1 MTGTVSGPSS
11 YPRERQGLAARDILP
26 LAACVLAA
34 LAMFVRMFYGT
45 ELTDEAYYV
54 SDALSAMHGNFY
66 YAYNN
71 AVGTGCGLLMI
82 PFLFVYELLVPSGEG
97 VFLYS
102 RICYMIF
109 WCAVML
115 AGCRILMKDFGRPH
129 ALLVTAFMIAFAG
142 GIGIYNFSY
151 NTVPCALS
159 YISGL
164 VIYDALEHGGRHVRL
179 RLALVGFLMGIAL
192 VGHIGSGIII
202 ASFAVV
208 IIARSRD
215 VRTGAVN
222 LACCLAGGILQL
234 LVVTVPVIVQAGLPT
249 FMAGLDNLAHPY
261 PEQNLTQDTVW
272 DRLSVILRLY
282 CIIVPFAIAAF
293 AAVYFL
299 SKKFL
304 HEGGLNGGREGWK
317 PLSKRAC
324 ALLAAFAAIALPAA
338 YCCFLQL
345 WQNSPRAGMDWGF
358 LAGMAVPLLLCMKE
372 HKKYPVILYLGL
384 YPLAFAFGE
393 MIMTESNASLAR
405 LPHAAPAF
413 AVYLLVMLGEEGN
426 LLRRLVV
433 PFVIC
438 CTVTT
443 VVSNYRFCFH
453 DGNLSQLDSRVES
466 GVYKGVFTTAARAH
480 DLPETEEYL
489 NKLIAG
495 GETYA
500 FRDNVPGGYLM
511 ARRGV
516 MCDRA
521 TWDRMQYSY
530 GVNAP
535 DNLYAYYQRKG
546 KIPQKY
552 IYVDF
557 GIDELLSI
565 EKDGYLFNE
574 FVNSYYKKTAD
585 FAMNETFRRVI
596 VYEYAGGFDGD
607 FGYWIDRHMLRD

>member
-1 MTGTVSGPSS
+1 MTGSLAGPSGPSS
-11 YPRERQGLAARDILP
+11 QSGRLSRALRLDVPELASAVVCALAA
-26 LAACVLAA
+26 A
-34 LAMFVRMFYGT
+34 AMFVRLLYGT

-54 SDALSAMHGNFY
+54 SDALTAMHGNFY

-97 VFLYS
+97 IFLYS
-102 RICYMIF
+102 RICYLAF

-115 AGCRILMKDFGRPH
+115 IGCRILMKDFKKTH

-164 VIYDALEHGGRHVRL
+164 VIYDALEHGGRYVRL

-261 PEQNLTQDTVW
+261 PEQNLTHDTVW

-282 CIIVPFAIAAF
+282 CIIVPFVVAAF
-293 AAVYFL
+293 AAIFFL
-299 SKKFL
+299 SKRFIR
-304 HEGGLNGGREGWK
+304 EGGK

-324 ALLAAFAAIALPAA
+324 ALLAAFVAMGLPAA

-345 WQNSPRAGMDWGF
+345 WQHSPRAGMDWGF
-358 LAGMAVPLLLCMKE
+358 LAGLAIPFLLCMKE
-372 HKKYPVILYLGL
+372 GRKYPLVFYLGL

-393 MIMTESNASLAR
+393 MILTESNASIAR

-426 LLRRLVV
+426 LLRRLAV

-443 VVSNYRFCFH
+443 VVSNSRFCFP

-466 GVYKGVFTTAARAH
+466 GVYKGIYTTAARAN
-480 DLPETEEYL
+480 DLPEMEEYL
-489 NKLIAG
+489 DKLIAD
-495 GETYA
+495 GEPFA
-500 FRDNVPGGYLM
+500 FRDNVPSGYLM
-511 ARRGV
+511 ARKGV

-557 GIDELLSI
+557 GIDERLSI
-565 EKDGYLFNE
+565 DQDGYLFSE
-574 FVNSYYKKTAD
+574 FVNSYYTKTAD
-585 FAMNETFRRVI
+585 FAMNETFRRVL

-607 FGYWIDRHMLRD
+607 FGYWIDRHMLRED